1 MTQELFKLP
10 PFISIILKKDNQ
22 ILLLKRMNTGFADDL
37 YAFPAG
43 KVDGNEPMFQAAV
56 REVKEEL
63 GVMLDEQSSKVVHVC
78 HYKGIN
84 DFEGLSFYVLAEK
97 WEGEPRNSEPD
108 RHEYIKW
115 FDIDKLP
122 SDLITIHSFCFD
134 KIQENIFYS
143 EFGWDKPVD
152 ALKPHSEKQD

>member
-1 MTQELFKLP
+1 MTQELFKLS

-22 ILLLKRMNTGFADDL
+22 VLLLKRMNTGFADDL

-43 KVDGNEPMFQAAV
+43 KVDGDETMFQAAV

-63 GVMLDEQSSKVVHVC
+63 GVRLDIETSKVVHVC
-78 HYKGIN
+78 HYKGIRG
-84 DFEGLSFYVLAEK
+84 FEGLGFYVFAEK
-97 WEGEPRNSEPD
+97 WDGEPRNNEPD
-108 RHEYIKW
+108 RHEHIKW

-122 SDLITIHSFCFD
+122 GDLISIHRFCFE

-143 EFGWDKPVD
+143 EFGWDKPID
-152 ALKPHSEKQD
+152 ALKPAADKQE